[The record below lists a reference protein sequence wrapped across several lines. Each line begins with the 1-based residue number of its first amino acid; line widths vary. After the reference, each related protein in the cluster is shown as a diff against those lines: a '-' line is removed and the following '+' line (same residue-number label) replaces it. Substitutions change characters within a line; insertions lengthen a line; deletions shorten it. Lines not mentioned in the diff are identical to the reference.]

1 MLEYIP
7 PLFVLV
13 EEKHRQTRL
22 EGYLRTLLCRPFLD
36 GLDWRVINLCV
47 CGYIYIP
54 LPTLE
59 RVNNI
64 WCCGVVVC
72 REVDEEDEA
81 TPWKEQENWEA
92 DQIKKATMK
101 VGSKDKAKQAQQYE
115 FVFEDQIDF
124 IKDLALAGDVVRPC
138 HAPCLPSESS
148 FLAHA

>member
-1 MLEYIP
+1 
-7 PLFVLV
+7 
-13 EEKHRQTRL
+13 
-22 EGYLRTLLCRPFLD
+22 
-36 GLDWRVINLCV
+36 
-47 CGYIYIP
+47 
-54 LPTLE
+54 
-59 RVNNI
+59 
-64 WCCGVVVC
+64 VVVC

-124 IKDLALAGDVVRPC
+124 IKDMALAGDVVRPC
-138 HAPCLPSESS
+138 QPPCLPSESS